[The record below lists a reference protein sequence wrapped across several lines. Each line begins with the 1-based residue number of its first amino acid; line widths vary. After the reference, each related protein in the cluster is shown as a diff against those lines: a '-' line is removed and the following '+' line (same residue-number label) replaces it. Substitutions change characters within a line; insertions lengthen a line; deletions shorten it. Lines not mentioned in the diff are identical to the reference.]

1 MTDSKTTVI
10 DALNLAALRVTG
22 DNLQAKVD
30 RRRRIQ
36 ELKAAVMI
44 GGEVM
49 PGRQELSDA
58 LGNPDDAGIR
68 GALDDLTGQKEGE

>member
-10 DALNLAALRVTG
+10 DALTLAALRVTG
-22 DNLQAKVD
+22 DDVQVKID
-30 RRRRIQ
+30 RRRHIQ

-49 PGRQELSDA
+49 PARQELSEA

-68 GALDDLTGQKEGE
+68 GALDELTGQKEGG